1 MLQTAL
7 VAWHATR
14 CSGSQRQPAAV
25 GELSNRRM
33 VTEVWHD
40 FGEDAPVML
49 IPVADGR
56 LEVTAGGE
64 VLFDRKAE
72 GGVYPEM
79 RRVRDIKK
87 RIAQMLEARI

>member
-1 MLQTAL
+1 
-7 VAWHATR
+7 
-14 CSGSQRQPAAV
+14 
-25 GELSNRRM
+25 M

-79 RRVRDIKK
+79 RRVRH
-87 RIAQMLEARI
+87 QEADRADAGGTHLAGLRSRRP